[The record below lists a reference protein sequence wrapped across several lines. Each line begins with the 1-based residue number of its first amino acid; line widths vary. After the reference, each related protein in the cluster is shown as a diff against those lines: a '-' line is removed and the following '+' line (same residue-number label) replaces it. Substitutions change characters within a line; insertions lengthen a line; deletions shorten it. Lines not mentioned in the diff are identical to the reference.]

1 MPPTSPPIRGLWSL
15 QVTDL
20 LIALGKRETEK
31 ERERGE
37 GQESGDGENSLCLG
51 SHFVALAPAKVCAAQ
66 HGSHSRVGHAQNVAR
81 QN

>member
-1 MPPTSPPIRGLWSL
+1 MPPTSPPVRGLWSL
-15 QVTDL
+15 QVIDL
-20 LIALGKRETEK
+20 LIALRKRETK
-31 ERERGE
+31 RERGE
-37 GQESGDGENSLCLG
+37 GQERGEGENSLCLE